1 MNNRAAGALRGLQP
15 MVLVYGSKSCPYIEY
30 TPIKPPRSF
39 FQISR
44 VVDIESSS
52 KSLRMGLVDRLTISA
67 PKKMRTRPLDGS
79 DLGHPV
85 TTDISGEFGSESAI
99 LDWL

>member
-1 MNNRAAGALRGLQP
+1 MDPRV
-15 MVLVYGSKSCPYIEY
+15 VLTRIEY
-30 TPIKPPRSF
+30 RVQSIKPSDHF

-52 KSLRMGLVDRLTISA
+52 KSLRLGLVDGLTISSL
-67 PKKMRTRPLDGS
+67 KKMRTRPLDGS

-85 TTDISGEFGSESAI
+85 TTDISGEFGSEWAI

>member
-1 MNNRAAGALRGLQP
+1 M
-15 MVLVYGSKSCPYIEY
+15 YGYS
-30 TPIKPPRSF
+30 TTTIKPPDRF

>member
-1 MNNRAAGALRGLQP
+1 MFLQ
-15 MVLVYGSKSCPYIEY
+15 KSS
-30 TPIKPPRSF
+30 IKPSDRF

-52 KSLRMGLVDRLTISA
+52 KSLRLGLVDGLTISA
-67 PKKMRTRPLDGS
+67 LKKMRTRPLDGS

-85 TTDISGEFGSESAI
+85 TTNFLGEFGSEWAI

>member
-1 MNNRAAGALRGLQP
+1 MIFAPQALYGDCNRWYQVWIQELYLHR
-15 MVLVYGSKSCPYIEY
+15 VC
-30 TPIKPPRSF
+30 IKAPDRF

-85 TTDISGEFGSESAI
+85 TTDISGEFGSEWAI

>member
-1 MNNRAAGALRGLQP
+1 
-15 MVLVYGSKSCPYIEY
+15 MVLRYESKSCPYMYIWS
-30 TPIKPPRSF
+30 IKPPDRF

>member
-1 MNNRAAGALRGLQP
+1 M
-15 MVLVYGSKSCPYIEY
+15 S
-30 TPIKPPRSF
+30 IKPPDRF

-52 KSLRMGLVDRLTISA
+52 KSLRWGLVDGLTIPA
-67 PKKMRTRPLDGS
+67 AKNGRRRPLGGS

-99 LDWL
+99 LDWF

>member
-1 MNNRAAGALRGLQP
+1 
-15 MVLVYGSKSCPYIEY
+15 MVIC
-30 TPIKPPRSF
+30 TTIKPPDRF

-52 KSLRMGLVDRLTISA
+52 KSLRMGLMDRLSIPPA
-67 PKKMRTRPLDGS
+67 ENGRRPPLDGS

-85 TTDISGEFGSESAI
+85 TTDISGEFGSESTI

>member
-1 MNNRAAGALRGLQP
+1 MIIAPQALYGDCNRWYQVWIQELYLHRR
-15 MVLVYGSKSCPYIEY
+15 PYIDQAL
-30 TPIKPPRSF
+30 RSF

-99 LDWL
+99 LD